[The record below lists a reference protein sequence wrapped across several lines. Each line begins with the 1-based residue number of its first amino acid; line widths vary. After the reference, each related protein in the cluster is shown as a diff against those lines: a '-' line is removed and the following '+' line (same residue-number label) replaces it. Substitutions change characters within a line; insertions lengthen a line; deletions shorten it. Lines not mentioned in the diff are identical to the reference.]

1 MFSSSNLA
9 SAASKAQKA
18 KFRFPSSD
26 PSENQVIDNRTAEQK
41 MSDIL
46 RTWSQLLTVEETQVW
61 NEISRRDLTRDILTP
76 GSGLRTTKSIIDRE
90 IRQFRQIDAGKK
102 SEMLKALQQ
111 LPELPLDNDPQPI
124 DIPEATPNPLSGN
137 ELPAVSNLDP
147 EFISNY
153 CDPINN
159 IQVEKPII
167 QTIKSDMDYFSLK
180 NKCAR

>member
-1 MFSSSNLA
+1 MYSSSNLA

-18 KFRFPSSD
+18 KFCFPKSD

-111 LPELPLDNDPQPI
+111 LPELPLDN
-124 DIPEATPNPLSGN
+124 N
-137 ELPAVSNLDP
+137 
-147 EFISNY
+147 
-153 CDPINN
+153 
-159 IQVEKPII
+159 
-167 QTIKSDMDYFSLK
+167 
-180 NKCAR
+180 

>member
-1 MFSSSNLA
+1 MPLLEV
-9 SAASKAQKA
+9 
-18 KFRFPSSD
+18 FRFSCC
-26 PSENQVIDNRTAEQK
+26 
-41 MSDIL
+41 IL
-46 RTWSQLLTVEETQVW
+46 
-61 NEISRRDLTRDILTP
+61 EIYF
-76 GSGLRTTKSIIDRE
+76 IIDRE

-147 EFISNY
+147 GFISNY
-153 CDPINN
+153 CDHLIN

-167 QTIKSDMDYFSLK
+167 QTIKSDIDYLTFHEIHQICLLT
-180 NKCAR
+180 NR